1 MASERPPDEPRRT
14 HDVALAHVHG
24 RPGYPAEL
32 VGWVAPGRARTVLEL
47 GSGIGKL
54 TEQLV
59 AAGHAVHAVD
69 RDPAMLT
76 VLSERL
82 PAVPVTE
89 GTVEELELRHRS
101 VDAVVCTTAFTSFD
115 LDTALPVIAKALR
128 TGGHL
133 SVVWHERD
141 TRIPWVRRLGAFLE
155 GPLGARDNEPRS
167 TRVTE
172 ALLHS
177 PLFSFVEEETW
188 NVWQEIDR
196 KTVADLVLSRS
207 WVADLSPEARAD
219 AVAEVQAFYA
229 DYGRGMDGMQL
240 PYRVHAVRTQ
250 VVHQPGLFDDGTDAL
265 RITSGTGAATAGAAT
280 AGVATAGATAADQAT
295 TGDGE
300 EPVAPE
306 AVDGAAAAAAPAQEA
321 PPKFRFDAD
330 LFTSDG
336 TDTDMLLIDFD

>member
-1 MASERPPDEPRRT
+1 MASERPPEEPRGARS
-14 HDVALAHVHG
+14 VAAAHVHG
-24 RPGYPAEL
+24 RPGYPREC
-32 VGWVAPGRARTVLEL
+32 VDWVVPGHGKTVLEI
-47 GSGIGKL
+47 GAGIGKL

-69 RDPAMLT
+69 RDASMLE
-76 VLSERL
+76 VLRTRL
-82 PAVPVTE
+82 PSVPVTE

-101 VDAVVCTTAFTSFD
+101 VDAVVCSTAFTSFD
-115 LDTALPVIAKALR
+115 LDCTLPVIAKALK

-155 GPLGARDNEPRS
+155 GPVGARDNEPR
-167 TRVTE
+167 TTTITE
-172 ALLHS
+172 RLLHS
-177 PLFSFVEEETW
+177 PLFSFVEEQTYTI
-188 NVWQEIDR
+188 WQDIDR
-196 KTVADLVLSRS
+196 ETVSDLVLSRS
-207 WVADLSPEARAD
+207 WVAALSPEARAR
-219 AVAEVQAFYA
+219 AVEEVQAFYA

-265 RITSGTGAATAGAAT
+265 RITSGAGPVASV
-280 AGVATAGATAADQAT
+280 AGVAVTAAATDAQADARE
-295 TGDGE
+295 GDAQGE
-300 EPVAPE
+300 AQGE
-306 AVDGAAAAAAPAQEA
+306 AKEA

-336 TDTDMLLIDFD
+336 TDTDMLLIDFT

>member
-1 MASERPPDEPRRT
+1 MPSERPPHPQRRT
-14 HDVALAHVHG
+14 HDVAAAHVHG
-24 RPGYPAEL
+24 RPGYPPEV
-32 VGWVAPGRARTVLEL
+32 VGWVVPGQAKTVLEL
-47 GSGIGKL
+47 GAGIGKL

-69 RDPAMLT
+69 RDPAMLA
-76 VLSERL
+76 VLRSRL

-115 LDTALPVIAKALR
+115 LDTALPVIAKALK

-155 GPLGARDNEPRS
+155 GPLGARDNEPRAR
-167 TRVTE
+167 TVTE
-172 ALLHS
+172 SLLHS

-188 NVWQEIDR
+188 NVWQDIDR
-196 KTVADLVLSRS
+196 RTVSDLVLSRS
-207 WVADLSPEARAD
+207 WVAGLSPEAREA

-250 VVHQPGLFDDGTDAL
+250 VVHQPGLFDDGSDAL
-265 RITSGTGAATAGAAT
+265 RLTVP
-280 AGVATAGATAADQAT
+280 GV
-295 TGDGE
+295 
-300 EPVAPE
+300 PPE
-306 AVDGAAAAAAPAQEA
+306 ADAEDADPDADPGAQRSEGSGDEPSGERRDREQPEA

-336 TDTDMLLIDFD
+336 TDTDMLLIDFT

>member
-1 MASERPPDEPRRT
+1 MASERPPDET
-14 HDVALAHVHG
+14 HGTRSVAAAHVHG
-24 RPGYPAEL
+24 RPGYPAEM
-32 VGWVAPGRARTVLEL
+32 VGWIVPGRGKTVLEV

-59 AAGHAVHAVD
+59 GQGHAVHAVD
-69 RDPAMLT
+69 NDASMLE
-76 VLSERL
+76 VLRTRL
-82 PAVPVTE
+82 SAVPVTQ

-115 LDTALPVIAKALR
+115 DETALPVIAKALR

-167 TRVTE
+167 ATVTE
-172 ALLHS
+172 RLLHS

-188 NVWQEIDR
+188 TTWQQIDR
-196 KTVADLVLSRS
+196 ATVADLVLSRS
-207 WVADLSPEARAD
+207 WVSKLSPEARAR
-219 AVAEVQAFYA
+219 AVEEVQEFYA
-229 DYGRGMDGMQL
+229 AYGRGMDGMQL

-265 RITSGTGAATAGAAT
+265 RLTTPEPDGAVDAPGTGSWVAAAG
-280 AGVATAGATAADQAT
+280 Q
-295 TGDGE
+295 GD
-300 EPVAPE
+300 PE
-306 AVDGAAAAAAPAQEA
+306 ARPR
-321 PPKFRFDAD
+321 FRFDAD

>member
-1 MASERPPDEPRRT
+1 MASERPPDET
-14 HDVALAHVHG
+14 HGTRSVAAAHVHG
-24 RPGYPAEL
+24 RPGYPAEM
-32 VGWVAPGRARTVLEL
+32 VGWIVPGRGKTVLEV

-59 AAGHAVHAVD
+59 GQGHAVHAVD
-69 RDPAMLT
+69 QDPSMLE
-76 VLSERL
+76 VLRTRMPS
-82 PAVPVTE
+82 VPVTQ

-115 LDTALPVIAKALR
+115 DETALPVIAKALK

-167 TRVTE
+167 TTVTE
-172 ALLHS
+172 RLLHS

-188 NVWQEIDR
+188 TTWQQIDR
-196 KTVADLVLSRS
+196 ATVADLALSRS
-207 WVADLSPEARAD
+207 WVSALSPEARAR
-219 AVAEVQAFYA
+219 AVAEVQEFYA
-229 DYGRGMDGMQL
+229 AYGRGMDGMQL

-265 RITSGTGAATAGAAT
+265 RFTSPAPGE
-280 AGVATAGATAADQAT
+280 VGATGTASVLGGREQQDPQQAD
-295 TGDGE
+295 
-300 EPVAPE
+300 PE
-306 AVDGAAAAAAPAQEA
+306 ARPR
-321 PPKFRFDAD
+321 FRFDAD